1 MAFELT
7 REAFIL
13 KAGYTEEEWTKSS
26 LDWEQLLSIAK
37 HHDAA
42 QQTLTLHAGA
52 IANRIQAFN
61 KVHSVRWRVKDTYG
75 LLKKILRKNL
85 EPDVKKKWKEITVE
99 NYRSAVSDLI
109 GVRALHL
116 LIEDCIEVDE
126 QIREVWN
133 AHDITIF
140 KRDGD
145 SSLSEIIERGAIE
158 EPHNYG
164 YRSIHYGIK
173 YQPEKEPILVEIQVR
188 TIFQEGWSEIDHKVK
203 YPDFSENEYLTSFL
217 RVFNGLA
224 GTADEMGS
232 FVIKLD
238 NLIKTQSAAAIQNEV
253 ALAAR
258 DAEVEKL
265 QKEIDKL
272 RKNDKIPK
280 TSIQSMQKSVDTIKE
295 KNNSINIASW
305 INSFG
310 LDHNKS
316 LSDYLNRNKKDINT
330 PLEVYEYTVRE
341 LAKNLKNTNT
351 ESLKSLNE
359 TQLTPLN
366 ISNFLTSQAA
376 ISPQNSELTQRIKD
390 LKPVASSEIAPKKAA
405 GENSDKSQPS
415 PTSKTDNRNEQP

>member
-1 MAFELT
+1 MAFALT
-7 REAFIL
+7 REEFIL
-13 KAGYTEEEWTKSS
+13 KAGYTEEDWAKSA
-26 LDWEQLLSIAK
+26 LNWNDLLLIAK

-42 QQTLTLHAGA
+42 LHTLTLHAGA
-52 IANRIQAFN
+52 IANRIQAFS

-85 EPDVKKKWKEITVE
+85 ELEVKKKWKSISVE

-126 QIREVWN
+126 QIREVWD

-145 SSLSEIIERGAIE
+145 SSLSEIIERGAVE
-158 EPHNYG
+158 EPHNSG

-173 YQPEKEPILVEIQVR
+173 YQPEKEPIFVEIQVR

-203 YPDFSENEYLTSFL
+203 YPDFSDNEYLTSFL
-217 RVFNGLA
+217 SVFNGLA

-238 NLIKTQSAAAIQNEV
+238 NLIKTQGAVAIQNEIT
-253 ALAAR
+253 LAAR

-272 RKNDKIPK
+272 KENDKIPK
-280 TSIQSMQKSVDTIKE
+280 TSIRSMQNSVDKIKE
-295 KNNSINIASW
+295 NNNSININSW
-305 INSFG
+305 IAKIG
-310 LDHNKS
+310 LDQNKS
-316 LSDYLNRNKKDINT
+316 LLDNLIPSKPGVRRPFSAQENSI
-330 PLEVYEYTVRE
+330 RE
-341 LAKNLKNTNT
+341 LGKVINSMHSETLEALNKINRPLVNSINPLKQNIKESILPT
-351 ESLKSLNE
+351 EIKASPNDV
-359 TQLTPLN
+359 P
-366 ISNFLTSQAA
+366 LTSTQADHKKKNEE
-376 ISPQNSELTQRIKD
+376 SVEGNQQYQEKD
-390 LKPVASSEIAPKKAA
+390 LPKDTNNIK
-405 GENSDKSQPS
+405 
-415 PTSKTDNRNEQP
+415 